1 MPPNDPYATVAPGF
15 NAPSADYF
23 AITKGDTAAADFP
36 TVCRAIRVGSAGD
49 VVAVRQDG
57 TSVLFKNCAA
67 GEILPIRAV
76 RVMSTGSTAADL
88 VALC

>member
-23 AITKGDTAAADFP
+23 AITKGDTSAADFP
-36 TVCRAIRVGSAGD
+36 TVSRAIRVGTSGD
-49 VVAVRQDG
+49 VVAIRPDG
-57 TSVLFKNCAA
+57 TPVTFKNCAA
-67 GEILPIRAV
+67 GEILPIRAM
-76 RVMSTGSTAADL
+76 RVSAASTAADL